1 MDERDGV
8 DGMMTIDGLDYK
20 RRWSILLEALELM
33 DDYPQHMN
41 RILRFVLDEL
51 DMDGW
56 EEMER
61 MWEAWLEV
69 FNEEEAEVVRAEFKR
84 LMEDE

>member
-56 EEMER
+56 EEMGR

-69 FNEEEAEVVRAEFKR
+69 FNEEQAEIESAKLKE
-84 LMEDE
+84 LMGDE